1 MNNENETNFLE
12 EVIKNLPFQL
22 RKNIKKGKIKDIRQL
37 CQVVDQKLIRRQE
50 YKKKIQKYKY

>member
-37 CQVVDQKLIRRQE
+37 C
-50 YKKKIQKYKY
+50 